1 MSLKEQGTCVSQDM
15 ESEYE
20 TDSEDE
26 QLGCRLIKP
35 VFVPQNEREVC
46 RYFNTSR
53 FEHHKF

>member
-1 MSLKEQGTCVSQDM
+1 M

-26 QLGCRLIKP
+26 ELGCRLIKP

-46 RYFNTSR
+46 SSCFHIADLNIMFSR
-53 FEHHKF
+53 TLTLVI